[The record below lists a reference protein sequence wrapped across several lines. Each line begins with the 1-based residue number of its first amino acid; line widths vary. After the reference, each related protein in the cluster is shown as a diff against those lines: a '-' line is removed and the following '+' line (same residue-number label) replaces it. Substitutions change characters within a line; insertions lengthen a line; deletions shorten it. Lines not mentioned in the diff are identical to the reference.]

1 MGTSG
6 TDVVA
11 FSGEEEEEEEEY
23 YEVEHLPP
31 LLEDEVRVN
40 IYV

>member
-6 TDVVA
+6 TDAVA
-11 FSGEEEEEEEEY
+11 FSGEEEEEEEY